1 MRIETGFALSL
12 PLCFN
17 PVRIA
22 VFAILAVL
30 TEHTSLHTVC
40 SSDADKP
47 GVSRFPTP
55 GGHLVPEKL

>member
-1 MRIETGFALSL
+1 MRVESGFALSSL
-12 PLCFN
+12 PSFE

-30 TEHTSLHTVC
+30 TGHTSLHTVC
-40 SSDADKP
+40 GSDAVQP

-55 GGHLVPEKL
+55 GERLVPEKL